1 MAEAMINNKFT
12 QATIPALSL
21 DSSGSHQQIYRENR
35 TTPHEQVPSVPVFKE
50 TRFSK
55 VVEFDIPNPYKR
67 QRASAEITAQ
77 NVTLGMFF
85 FLCLI
90 SCGRSVES

>member
-1 MAEAMINNKFT
+1 MINNKFM

-21 DSSGSHQQIYRENR
+21 DSSTGGSHHPQHIYRGNVR
-35 TTPHEQVPSVPVFKE
+35 TAANEMPPAPVLKE

-55 VVEFDIPNPYKR
+55 VVEFDIPNPCKR

-77 NVTLGMFF
+77 NVTLGMY
-85 FLCLI
+85 
-90 SCGRSVES
+90 V